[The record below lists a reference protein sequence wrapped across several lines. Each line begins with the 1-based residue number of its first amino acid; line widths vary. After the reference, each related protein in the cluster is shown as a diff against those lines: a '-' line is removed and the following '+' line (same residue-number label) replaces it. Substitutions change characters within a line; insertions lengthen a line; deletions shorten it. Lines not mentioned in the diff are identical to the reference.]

1 MSSETLSNPYVNREI
16 SWLRFN
22 ERVLE
27 EAEDERLPLF
37 ERLRFL
43 SIFGSNL
50 DEFFMVRVG
59 GLQDAME
66 VAPDE
71 IDKKSRMT
79 VTEQLQAIYGE
90 VHKLMPRAERCY
102 SDLVV
107 MMGANKIFQVDLD
120 APTPYQVTTMQQYFR
135 KAVMPYL
142 SPQIVDKHHPFPFLD
157 NKEKYVG
164 LEFAT
169 DSGKL
174 QLAVIP
180 VLNRN
185 FPRYIVFPNEKGD
198 GYNYATTA
206 NLVCYFADALFK
218 GKKIRDKFL
227 FRVTRNGD
235 LRFDEASFD
244 EEVDWRD
251 QMEKIIKKRRLSS
264 VVRLQMSKAV
274 SPQVQRYLLKKLNA
288 DARTII
294 VTPHMPL
301 SLNFIYGLL
310 GEIENQYPNLNY
322 GPMQPLMP
330 ECIKAGDSIMHHLD
344 TNGDLFL
351 CYPYHSMKPFLDLL
365 DEAAVDPEVR
375 SIRITLYR
383 IASGSKVAQALAK
396 AAENGKDVMVLVEL
410 KARFD
415 EEHNIKW
422 SKRLE
427 EAGCQVI
434 YGFDNYKVHSKLC
447 VITRSTENS
456 LKYITQIGTGNYNE
470 KTARQYTD
478 FSLIT
483 PNPDIA
489 REALDV
495 FEALSMGSFIEKSH
509 YLLVAPLQMLNRFI
523 DLIDEQIAL
532 ARANRGGRIIAKFN
546 GLSHKGIID
555 KLIEASQ
562 AGVKITLYVR
572 GICCLS
578 AGIPGLTDN
587 IIIKSMVGR
596 FLEHPRFFIFG
607 EGEDERI
614 FIGSADWMTRN
625 LNYRVEVAAQIFD
638 PKICTTI
645 HQIADILAAD
655 NMLARVMQPDGT
667 YKRLCPGDGEPEVDS
682 QTEQYLMFKYR
693 KEACDC
699 LEREHIAKNPTTI
712 PKRPMDEE
720 YEPYEYGEE
729 SEHLSAV
736 AAEQPSSVH
745 AVADVQNQEA
755 PEARIDGQNRHEAEQ
770 QPEINDNLPAIQPV
784 TMVQMPKGFWQRL
797 KFVLFGHI

>member
-1 MSSETLSNPYVNREI
+1 MSLETRNTPYVNREI

-66 VAPDE
+66 VTPDQ

-79 VTEQLQAIYGE
+79 VSEQLQAIYGE
-90 VHKLMPRAERCY
+90 VHNLMPRAERCY
-102 SDLVV
+102 MSL
-107 MMGANKIFQVDLD
+107 MELFGEHKIYQVNTAEPTAYQVDI
-120 APTPYQVTTMQQYFR
+120 MKKYFHN
-135 KAVMPYL
+135 AVMPYL

-169 DSGKL
+169 DSNKL

-180 VLNRN
+180 VLNKN
-185 FPRYIVFPNEKGD
+185 FPRYFVFPNEKGD
-198 GYNYATTA
+198 GYNFATTA
-206 NLVCYFADALFK
+206 NLVCYFADELFT
-218 GKKIRDKFL
+218 GKKINDKFL

-301 SLNFIYGLL
+301 SLNFIYGFL
-310 GEIENQYPNLNY
+310 GEIESQYPDLNY
-322 GPMQPLMP
+322 GPMPPQMP
-330 ECIKAGDSIMHHLD
+330 AHVNPGDSVIRYIDKH
-344 TNGDLFL
+344 GDLFL
-351 CYPYHSMKPFLDLL
+351 CYPYHSMKPFLDML
-365 DEAAVDPEVR
+365 DEAAVDPEVT

-447 VITRSTENS
+447 VITRSTAQG

-483 PNPDIA
+483 SNADIA
-489 REALDV
+489 KEALDV
-495 FEALSMGSFIEKSH
+495 FETLSMGSFVEKSH
-509 YLLVAPLQMLNRFI
+509 YLLVAPLQMLTRFI

-532 ARANRGGRIIAKFN
+532 AKSGQGGRIIAKFN

-555 KLIEASQ
+555 KLVEASQ

-572 GICCLS
+572 GICCLR
-578 AGIPGLTDN
+578 AGVPGYTDN
-587 IIIKSMVGR
+587 ITIKSMVGR

-607 EGEDERI
+607 QGQDEKI
-614 FIGSADWMTRN
+614 YIGSADWMTRN
-625 LNYRVEVAAQIFD
+625 LNYRVEVAVQILD
-638 PKICTTI
+638 PAIQATI

-655 NMLARVMQPDGT
+655 NMLARLMQPDGT
-667 YKRLCPGDGEPEVDS
+667 YQRLYPGDGDPEIDS
-682 QTEQYLMFKYR
+682 QTEQYRLFKQR
-693 KEACDC
+693 KEESLA
-699 LEREHIAKNPTTI
+699 EQEEQSRKNPTVLPRT
-712 PKRPMDEE
+712 PMDEE
-720 YEPYEYGEE
+720 HEPYEYGQDSDQPVQSQPVQQE
-729 SEHLSAV
+729 
-736 AAEQPSSVH
+736 AAGAQKTEAPEV
-745 AVADVQNQEA
+745 QEA
-755 PEARIDGQNRHEAEQ
+755 PASAGT
-770 QPEINDNLPAIQPV
+770 QPAADQEPKQPLPVPQPV
-784 TMVQMPKGFWQRL
+784 TMVQQPKGFWQRL